1 MLNILILTA
10 SIGNGHNQVAKN
22 LQESLRTIGFH
33 VTTIDFLEVSP
44 HDVNNFF
51 SKAYKNLLKY
61 KPDLFRQ
68 ICRFS
73 ENETLGNIKYMLAK
87 INRRIIARLV
97 CQYEPD
103 IIVCTHFF
111 PLAAAAAYKK
121 SQHSSIKLIGFVTD
135 YTVHPIWQINA
146 VDQYFIAHPSLLKQF
161 HALPPGSTQIFSTG
175 IPVGADFTPV
185 PRQNP
190 FPRIL
195 VMTGHQTPES
205 LQSIL
210 TILLDLPKNIN
221 ITFITGKDSAQREKL
236 SQIAE
241 TRKNFKVIGFT
252 EKVANFMKSSDILIT
267 KPGGSTITEALAT
280 AIPTIVFSPIPGIE
294 EENARFLS
302 DNQLGLWAT
311 DNKTLETAIHK
322 LLKNPLERQALS
334 DCMLRLHAANA
345 PVNIQK
351 IFLAQAPSKKQ
362 VAL

>member
-1 MLNILILTA
+1 MSNILILTA

-22 LQESLRTIGFH
+22 LQESLRTVGFH
-33 VTTIDFLEVSP
+33 VTTVDFLEVSP

-121 SQHSSIKLIGFVTD
+121 KHHSSIKLIGFVTD
-135 YTVHPIWQINA
+135 YTVHPIWQISA

-161 HALPPGSTQIFSTG
+161 HALPAGSAQIFSTG
-175 IPVGADFTPV
+175 IPVGADFAPAT
-185 PRQNP
+185 RQNP

-195 VMTGHQTPES
+195 VMTGHQTAES

-210 TILLDLPKNIN
+210 NSLQDLPQNIN
-221 ITFITGKDSAQREKL
+221 ITFITGKDTLQYEKL
-236 SQIAE
+236 TQIAKA
-241 TRKNFKVIGFT
+241 RKNFNVIGFT
-252 EKVANFMKSSDILIT
+252 EKVASFMKSNDILIT
-267 KPGGSTITEALAT
+267 KPGGSTITEALSS

-294 EENARFLS
+294 EENARFLV
-302 DNQLGLWAT
+302 DNQLGLWAI
-311 DNKTLETAIHK
+311 DEKALAAAVHK
-322 LLKNPLERQALS
+322 LLENPFERHALS
-334 DCMLRLHAANA
+334 DRMLKLHATNA
-345 PVNIQK
+345 PTKIQK
-351 IFLAQAPSKKQ
+351 IFLTETASKKQ

>member
-1 MLNILILTA
+1 MSNILILTA

-22 LQESLRTIGFH
+22 LQESLISVGFH
-33 VTTIDFLEVSP
+33 VTTVDFLEVSP

-87 INRRIIARLV
+87 INRRIITRLV

-103 IIVCTHFF
+103 IIICTHFF

-121 SQHSSIKLIGFVTD
+121 SRHSPIKLIGFVTD
-135 YTVHPIWQINA
+135 YTVHPIWQVTA
-146 VDQYFIAHPSLLKQF
+146 VDQYFVAHTSLLRQF
-161 HALPPGSTQIFSTG
+161 HALSPGSAQIFPTG

-185 PRQNP
+185 TRQNP
-190 FPRIL
+190 FPHIL
-195 VMTGHQTPES
+195 VMTGHQTAES

-210 TILLDLPKNIN
+210 NCLQALPQNIH
-221 ITFITGKDSAQREKL
+221 ITFITGNDTLQREEL
-236 SQIAE
+236 IQIAE
-241 TRKNFKVIGFT
+241 TQKNFKIIGFT
-252 EKVANFMKSSDILIT
+252 EKVADFMKSSDILIT
-267 KPGGSTITEALAT
+267 KPGGSTLTEALAT

-294 EENARFLS
+294 EENARFLV

-311 DNKTLETAIHK
+311 DHNALDAAIHK
-322 LLKNPLERQALS
+322 LLKNPFERQALS
-334 DCMLRLHAANA
+334 NRMLRLHAADA
-345 PVNIQK
+345 PANIQK
-351 IFLAQAPSKKQ
+351 IFLAQAASKKQ